1 MKLVLATNNKGKV
14 KELKEM
20 LTNLPIEI
28 SSLEDY
34 PASGEIEEN
43 GTTFE
48 ENALIKARAVAQYTG
63 LPAMADDSGLEV
75 DYLKGAPGVYS
86 ARYAGESKSD
96 QANNTKL
103 LQELE
108 GVPAEKR
115 TARFRCVIA
124 LVNPDGRE
132 YTASG
137 ACEGRINFEP
147 SGDGGFGYDPLFFV
161 DEFGKTFAQID
172 SLSKNSISHRGRALQ
187 QAIII
192 LKSML

>member
-14 KELKEM
+14 KELREI
-20 LTNLPIEI
+20 LANLPMEI
-28 SSLEDY
+28 SSMEDY
-34 PASGEIEEN
+34 PALGEIEEN
-43 GTTFE
+43 GITFE
-48 ENALIKARAVAQYTG
+48 ENALIKARAVAQHAG
-63 LPAMADDSGLEV
+63 LLAMADDSGLEV
-75 DYLKGAPGVYS
+75 DYLNGAPGVYS
-86 ARYAGESKSD
+86 ARYAGEPKSD

-108 GVPAEKR
+108 GVPEEKR
-115 TARFRCVIA
+115 TARFCCVIA

-161 DEFGKTFAQID
+161 DEFGKTFAQLD
-172 SLSKNSISHRGRALQ
+172 SPSKNSISHRGRALQ
-187 QAIII
+187 QAIIM
-192 LKSML
+192 LKNML